1 MTLSV
6 EYLSAVST
14 MIVYGQ
20 NQKTSV
26 YNYYY
31 YSSSVFQTYPPDGIV
46 AVLKNNGATVAT
58 LTGYQISVSTGSAQ
72 FFFFDASNKSYT
84 FDEVDIYTTKG
95 GSLYYLISRNVN
107 LSYSKSSQ
115 EVVVIYFTLEIEQTP
130 SIFVNYCFLYLLVPG
145 LIAQKVFNFTNY
157 IGISSYMLCNVPG
170 KVQFTGIGVG
180 RYSLKIF
187 LQLQV
192 NGGGTP
198 AIIALTNTYTGEPPL
213 QTQIGT
219 CRVDFHQVVL
229 SVILFVNLPNTSATY
244 PIEIG
249 LEYQVSS

>member
-46 AVLKNNGATVAT
+46 AVLKNKGAVVAT
-58 LTGYQISVSTGSAQ
+58 LTGYQVSVSTRSAQ
-72 FFFFDASNKSYT
+72 FFFFDASDKSYT
-84 FDEVDIYTTKG
+84 FDEVDIYTTRG
-95 GSLYYLISRNVN
+95 GSLYYLVSRNVN
-107 LSYSKSSQ
+107 LNYSKNSR
-115 EVVVIYFTLEIEQTP
+115 EVVVIYFTLSIEQTP
-130 SIFVNYCFLYLLVPG
+130 SMFVNYSFLYLLVPR
-145 LIAQKVFNFTNY
+145 LIEQKVFNFNNY
-157 IGISSYMLCNVPG
+157 LGITRYLVCTVPG
-170 KVQFTGIGVG
+170 QVQFTGIGVG

-187 LQLQV
+187 LQLQT
-192 NGGGTP
+192 GGGGMP
-198 AIIALTNTYTGEPPL
+198 VIVALTDTYTGL
-213 QTQIGT
+213 VKTQAKLDS
-219 CRVDFHQVVL
+219 CNVDIHQIVFITTL
-229 SVILFVNLPNTSATY
+229 NVNLPNTNATY